1 MNVPV
6 TPTVELSSLANLEKI
21 DTDLAKRSGA
31 SWKSVA
37 KPLAF
42 AGAGL
47 LAWRFAPLLAE
58 AVRPKRRSKTP
69 WIVAGVGLAVGAGAL
84 AWQLQRLFTAE
95 PEHDVEERRG
105 DLEIRRYGRVKT
117 ARTTVSGGWDEAL
130 NEGFGRLASFIFG
143 SNAEKKKIAMTAPV
157 TGTKSDAGYEI
168 EFVMPEGVT
177 PPTPDDDRIFV
188 ADRPA
193 RRVAVLRFN
202 GRYDGE
208 SVEAKKRE
216 LLATV
221 EENGYSPLGAGL
233 SFAVLGAGTVIG
245 GLVGPRVIGAVG
257 SRGAIVAGRRF
268 MPMGRTAVAVATG

>member
-95 PEHDVEERRG
+95 P
-105 DLEIRRYGRVKT
+105 DLGT
-117 ARTTVSGGWDEAL
+117 AAQRS
-130 NEGFGRLASFIFG
+130 S
-143 SNAEKKKIAMTAPV
+143 
-157 TGTKSDAGYEI
+157 AG
-168 EFVMPEGVT
+168 
-177 PPTPDDDRIFV
+177 
-188 ADRPA
+188 A
-193 RRVAVLRFN
+193 RRVDEDLVVRPRRLARARRPV
-202 GRYDGE
+202 DGE
-208 SVEAKKRE
+208 GLARCEMNARE
-216 LLATV
+216 LLAETIELLRV
-221 EENGYSPLGAGL
+221 EVRRIDARAGAEEEPR
-233 SFAVLGAGTVIG
+233 
-245 GLVGPRVIGAVG
+245 LVAAPRA
-257 SRGAIVAGRRF
+257 RA
-268 MPMGRTAVAVATG
+268 